1 MKQIRATKKHNT
13 PEIGVDASGAI
24 ELFRIGIIGI
34 GIIGAIEGIIL
45 YALLIALNNAE
56 VISVAPRPWFMVS
69 AGIAWRT
76 LRSIDIS
83 MKAG

>member
-1 MKQIRATKKHNT
+1 MKQIRATRKPRT
-13 PEIGVDASGAI
+13 EEISVDPRGAVGF
-24 ELFRIGIIGI
+24 FRIGIIGI
-34 GIIGAIEGIIL
+34 GIIGAIEGIVF
-45 YALLIALNNAE
+45 YALLQALNAAE
-56 VISVAPRPWFMVS
+56 VISVSPRPWFMVS